1 MTELEFK
8 MRFSDLKSTA
18 LSQSHENKGGGGGKE
33 RKTGH
38 QRGKT
43 EDSEEAGQ

>member
-1 MTELEFK
+1 

-18 LSQSHENKGGGGGKE
+18 LSQSHENKGEKKKKE
-33 RKTGH
+33 KQGI
-38 QRGKT
+38 KEEK